1 MFDTLKTK
9 LSELLQTSLSLLK
22 IEKTKNLLK
31 NNKSLN
37 TYLKYHH
44 YKKVHYILVEKK
56 NITISKAH

>member
-44 YKKVHYILVEKK
+44 YKKVHYI
-56 NITISKAH
+56 